1 MAKYARGYERKNSD
15 TKNLIWLVAIIV
27 VVIALGIG
35 AVVIYNHVKKD
46 AVTLESYG
54 QYHITDFSKTLTMSE
69 DDYLIYIYDEHSAT
83 KSDSQVLKYMKALE
97 EKKVTTQLY
106 LVNYDDV
113 SSSSSDSTITAN
125 ATAFKN
131 AIKYDSYQ
139 VGDLMVVKVDKDF
152 NPASQIYT
160 NQNSSDKI
168 ISGLKALLKGQQAFG
183 LGE

>member
-1 MAKYARGYERKNSD
+1 
-15 TKNLIWLVAIIV
+15 
-27 VVIALGIG
+27 
-35 AVVIYNHVKKD
+35 
-46 AVTLESYG
+46 
-54 QYHITDFSKTLTMSE
+54 
-69 DDYLIYIYDEHSAT
+69 
-83 KSDSQVLKYMKALE
+83 
-97 EKKVTTQLY
+97 
-106 LVNYDDV
+106 V